1 MKILFLCVANSARS
15 QLAEG
20 LAKSIFSHQKDVFI
34 YSAGTEPGAVNPLA
48 IEALCEMGIDASEQS
63 SKNVSDFVNLDI
75 DVIIT
80 LCAEEKCPVF
90 PEFVE
95 KLHWP
100 LHDPAGDPAGIESFR
115 KVRDEL
121 RVRLEAFATERN
133 LV

>member
-20 LAKSIFSHQKDVFI
+20 LAKSIFSLQKDIFI
-34 YSAGTEPGAVNPLA
+34 YSAGTEPGSVNPLA
-48 IEALCEMGIDASEQS
+48 LEALSEVGIDASDQT
-63 SKNVSDFVNLDI
+63 SKNVSGFMNKGI

-90 PEFVE
+90 PESVE

-100 LHDPAGDPAGIESFR
+100 LHDPAGDPAGLEAFR

-121 RVRLEAFATERN
+121 QVRLEAFATERN